1 MAKVSTATANADIE
15 SAPERPPEVT
25 EKRTKKALVLSLIA
39 AAVIGGASFR
49 YVTHR
54 GLENTDNAQIDA
66 DVVSVPARVG
76 GVVTQ
81 IAFADNQR
89 VKAGDLLAELDA
101 APAQARLAEADA
113 NVLAAL
119 AQADAA
125 DATAHVAETNAIG
138 DKSVADASL
147 TTATVGALGSSDQ
160 IKEAAAQLESA
171 QSSFSQA
178 QLDHGRAQRLLDTG
192 AISRAELDHT
202 DTQLKVAQSSV
213 DVARA
218 RLTSIKSSAAQ
229 AQSRVVEAKAKAK
242 ISNNVDTQIAL
253 AQARSKAAHA
263 QVDTAKAAR
272 ALAAL
277 DLSYTK
283 IFAPNDGTVSKKSIN
298 VGQMLSP
305 GQSIVQLV
313 TDKLWVT
320 GNFKETQV
328 AQMRVGQAAS
338 ANVDAFSGTSIDG
351 QVESFSGAT
360 GAKFTLLPP
369 DNATGNFTKV
379 VQRVP
384 VRVRLREL
392 PAGVTLRP
400 GMSVDLTVDTRR

>member
-1 MAKVSTATANADIE
+1 MATATADIE
-15 SAPERPPEVT
+15 SAPAAEAT
-25 EKRTKKALVLSLIA
+25 ETRSKKGLVLGLIA
-39 AAVIGGASFR
+39 AVVIGGGGLW

-76 GVVTQ
+76 GVVTK
-81 IAFADNQR
+81 IAFTENQR
-89 VKAGDLLAELDA
+89 VKAGELLAELDS

-113 NVLAAL
+113 NVFAAQ

-125 DATAHVAETNAIG
+125 DATARVSETNAVG

-147 TTATVGALGSSDQ
+147 ITAAVGAAGSSDQ
-160 IKEAAAQLESA
+160 IKEAAAQLDSA
-171 QSSFSQA
+171 QSSLAQA

-192 AISRAELDHT
+192 AISKAELDRA

-253 AQARSKAAHA
+253 AQARAKAAHA

-272 ALAAL
+272 DLAAL

-328 AQMRVGQAAS
+328 AKMRVGQAAKVE
-338 ANVDAFSGTSIDG
+338 VDAFSGAEIEG
-351 QVESFSGAT
+351 EIESFSGAT

-379 VQRVP
+379 VQRLP
-384 VRVRLREL
+384 VRVRLHEL

-400 GMSVDLTVDTRR
+400 GMSVDLTVDTRK

>member
-1 MAKVSTATANADIE
+1 MATATAEIDT
-15 SAPERPPEVT
+15 APATKDNIAPRS
-25 EKRTKKALVLSLIA
+25 KRGFVLGLLA
-39 AAVIGGASFR
+39 AAVIAGGGLWYFA
-49 YVTHR
+49 HR
-54 GLENTDNAQIDA
+54 GLESTDNAQIDG

-76 GVVTQ
+76 GIVTKV
-81 IAFADNQR
+81 AFSENQR
-89 VKAGDLLAELDA
+89 VKAGDLLAELDS

-113 NVLAAL
+113 NVFAAQ

-125 DATAHVAETNAIG
+125 DATAQVSETNAIG

-147 TTATVGALGSSDQ
+147 ITASVGAASSSDQ

-171 QSSFSQA
+171 QSSLAQA
-178 QLDHGRAQRLLDTG
+178 QVDNGRARRLLDTG
-192 AISRAELDHT
+192 AISKAEFDRA
-202 DTQLKVAQSSV
+202 DTQLKVAQSAV

-242 ISNNVDTQIAL
+242 ISNDVDTQIHL
-253 AQARSKAAHA
+253 AQARAKAAHA

-272 ALAAL
+272 DLAAL

-283 IFAPNDGTVSKKSIN
+283 VFAPSDGVVSKKSIN

-328 AQMRVGQAAS
+328 AQMRVGQTAS
-338 ANVDAFSGTSIDG
+338 VEVDAFSGTTLEG
-351 QVESFSGAT
+351 EVESFSAAT

-379 VQRVP
+379 VQRLP
-384 VRVRLREL
+384 VRVHLHQL
-392 PAGVTLRP
+392 PPGITLRP
-400 GMSVDLTVDTRR
+400 GMSVDLTVNTRK

>member
-1 MAKVSTATANADIE
+1 MATATAGID
-15 SAPERPPEVT
+15 SAPAAETT
-25 EKRTKKALVLSLIA
+25 ETRSKKGLVLGLLA
-39 AAVIGGASFR
+39 AVVIGGGGVW
-49 YVTHR
+49 YVTHH
-54 GLENTDNAQIDA
+54 GLENTDNAQVDA

-76 GVVTQ
+76 GVVTK
-81 IAFADNQR
+81 IAFTENQR
-89 VKAGDLLAELDA
+89 VKTGDLLAELDA
-101 APAQARLAEADA
+101 APAQARLAEAEA
-113 NVLAAL
+113 NVFAAQ

-125 DATAHVAETNAIG
+125 DATARVSETNAVG
-138 DKSVADASL
+138 DKSVNDASL
-147 TTATVGALGSSDQ
+147 ITASVGAAGSSDQ

-171 QSSFSQA
+171 QTSFAQA

-192 AISRAELDHT
+192 AISRAELDRA

-213 DVARA
+213 DVAKA

-229 AQSRVVEAKAKAK
+229 AQSRVAEAKAKAK
-242 ISNNVDTQIAL
+242 ISNDVPTQIAL
-253 AQARSKAAHA
+253 AQARAKAAHA

-272 ALAAL
+272 DLAAL

-328 AQMRVGQAAS
+328 AKMRVGQPARIE
-338 ANVDAFSGTSIDG
+338 VDAFSGAAIEG
-351 QVESFSGAT
+351 EVESFSGAT

-379 VQRVP
+379 VQRLP
-384 VRVRLREL
+384 VRVRLHEV
-392 PAGVTLRP
+392 PAGLALRP
-400 GMSVDLTVDTRR
+400 GMSVDLTVDTRK

>member
-1 MAKVSTATANADIE
+1 MATATAEIDTAPRAVE
-15 SAPERPPEVT
+15 SSEPRS
-25 EKRTKKALVLSLIA
+25 KRGLVFGLIA
-39 AAVIGGASFR
+39 AAVLAGGGFW

-54 GLENTDNAQIDA
+54 GLENTDNAQIDG

-76 GVVTQ
+76 GVVTK
-81 IAFADNQR
+81 ILFTENQR
-89 VKAGDLLAELDA
+89 VKTGDLLAELDS
-101 APAQARLAEADA
+101 APAQAHLAEAEA
-113 NVLAAL
+113 NVFAAQ

-125 DATAHVAETNAIG
+125 DATARVSETNAIG

-147 TTATVGALGSSDQ
+147 ITASVGAASSSDQ

-171 QSSFSQA
+171 QTSLAQA
-178 QLDHGRAQRLLDTG
+178 QTDKGRAERLLDTG
-192 AISRAELDHT
+192 AISKAEFDRA
-202 DTQLKVAQSSV
+202 DTELKVAKSSV
-213 DVARA
+213 DLARA
-218 RLTSIKSSAAQ
+218 RLTSIKTTAVQ
-229 AQSRVVEAKAKAK
+229 AQSRVAEAKAKAK
-242 ISNNVDTQIAL
+242 ISNDVATQIQL
-253 AQARSKAAHA
+253 AQARAKAAHA

-272 ALAAL
+272 DLAAL

-283 IFAPNDGTVSKKSIN
+283 IFAPSDGVVSKKSIN

-328 AQMRVGQAAS
+328 AKMRVGQSAS
-338 ANVDAFSGTSIDG
+338 VEVDAFSGASIEG
-351 QVESFSGAT
+351 EVESFSAAT

-379 VQRVP
+379 VQRLP
-384 VRVRLREL
+384 VRVRLHEL
-392 PAGVTLRP
+392 PAGITLRP
-400 GMSVDLTVDTRR
+400 GMSVDLTVDTRK

>member
-1 MAKVSTATANADIE
+1 MATATAEIDT
-15 SAPERPPEVT
+15 APT
-25 EKRTKKALVLSLIA
+25 AKATTQPRSRRGLVLGLIA
-39 AAVIGGASFR
+39 AAILVGGAFW
-49 YVTHR
+49 YVTHH

-76 GVVTQ
+76 GVVTK
-81 IAFADNQR
+81 ILFVDNQR
-89 VKAGDLLAELDA
+89 VKTGDLLAELDS
-101 APAQARLAEADA
+101 APAQARLAEAEA
-113 NVLAAL
+113 NLFAAQ

-125 DATAHVAETNAIG
+125 DATAHVAETNAVG

-147 TTATVGALGSSDQ
+147 ITAAVGAASTSDQ

-171 QSSFSQA
+171 QTSLAQA
-178 QLDHGRAQRLLDTG
+178 QIDRDRAKRLFGTG
-192 AISRAELDHT
+192 AISQAEADRAE
-202 DTQLKVAQSSV
+202 TQLKVAQSSV

-218 RLTSIKSSAAQ
+218 RLTAIKSSAAQ
-229 AQSRVVEAKAKAK
+229 AQSRVVEARAKAK
-242 ISNNVDTQIAL
+242 ISNDVATQIQL
-253 AQARSKAAHA
+253 AQARAKAAHA

-272 ALAAL
+272 DLAAL

-283 IFAPNDGTVSKKSIN
+283 IFAPSDGIVSKKSIN

-328 AQMRVGQAAS
+328 ANMRVGQPATVE
-338 ANVDAFSGTSIDG
+338 VDAFSGTSLDG
-351 QVESFSGAT
+351 EVESFSAAT

-379 VQRVP
+379 VQRLP
-384 VRVRLREL
+384 VRVRLHEV
-392 PAGVTLRP
+392 PPGITLRP
-400 GMSVDLTVDTRR
+400 GMSVDLTVNTRK

>member
-1 MAKVSTATANADIE
+1 MATATAEIDT
-15 SAPERPPEVT
+15 APPARATAEPRS
-25 EKRTKKALVLSLIA
+25 RRGLVLGLIA
-39 AAVIGGASFR
+39 AAVLIGGGVW
-49 YVTHR
+49 YVTHH
-54 GLENTDNAQIDA
+54 GLENTDNAQIDG

-76 GVVTQ
+76 GVVTK
-81 IAFADNQR
+81 IHFTENQR

-101 APAQARLAEADA
+101 APAQARLAEAEA
-113 NVLAAL
+113 NVFAAQ

-125 DATAHVAETNAIG
+125 DATARVSETNAIG

-147 TTATVGALGSSDQ
+147 VTAAVGAASSSDQ

-171 QSSFSQA
+171 QTSLAQA
-178 QLDHGRAQRLLDTG
+178 KIDNDRAKRLLSTG
-192 AISRAELDHT
+192 AISQAESDRA
-202 DTQLKVAQSSV
+202 DTQLKVAQSAV
-213 DVARA
+213 EVARA

-242 ISNNVDTQIAL
+242 ISNDVDTQIQL
-253 AQARSKAAHA
+253 AQARAKAAHA

-272 ALAAL
+272 DLAAL

-283 IFAPNDGTVSKKSIN
+283 IFAPSDGVVSKKSIN

-305 GQSIVQLV
+305 GQSVVQLV

-328 AQMRVGQAAS
+328 AKMRVGQPARVE
-338 ANVDAFSGTSIDG
+338 VDAFSGTEIEG
-351 QVESFSGAT
+351 EVESFSGAT

-379 VQRVP
+379 VQRLP
-384 VRVRLREL
+384 VRVRLHEL
-392 PAGVTLRP
+392 PAGIGLRP
-400 GMSVDLTVDTRR
+400 GMSVDLTVDTRK